1 MCRIFFAIVV
11 LALTS
16 PLVMAQMVNNDAS
29 IINKGKLSEQAAI
42 CAAYAIVMEKVTLIN
57 PKDSLIW
64 ELRRNDITNQWQ
76 QYLETQTGQI
86 VTSSSLND
94 IVKNYGRWMT
104 DKIFFP
110 DPNSQETVSPS
121 SEESVQQYITTFCPA
136 MFRESDTRIAMARPD
151 LFMAKKLAPENN
163 DDNDDNYIASA
174 NGLNVPHQLSDSLI
188 DGRGIATDTTT
199 QTQDSKVAEGDT
211 PPSPDQQPQVIIQL
225 AAYKLLIH
233 AESGLD
239 VFRLKMGDMASPPR
253 LVIEAPENS
262 DEGYFRVVSIPM
274 GRDDAKAACALLE
287 KRQIG
292 CIIRSIE

>member
-136 MFRESDTRIAMARPD
+136 MFREADTRIAMARPD

-174 NGLNVPHQLSDSLI
+174 NGLNEPHQLSDSLI
-188 DGRGIATDTTT
+188 DGRGMATDTTT
-199 QTQDSKVAEGDT
+199 QTQDSQVAEGDI

>member
-163 DDNDDNYIASA
+163 DDDDGNYIASA

-188 DGRGIATDTTT
+188 DGRGMATDTTT
-199 QTQDSKVAEGDT
+199 QTQDSQVAEGDI
-211 PPSPDQQPQVIIQL
+211 PSSPDQQPQVIIQL

>member
-121 SEESVQQYITTFCPA
+121 SEQSVQQYITTFCPA

-151 LFMAKKLAPENN
+151 LFMAKKLAPETN

-188 DGRGIATDTTT
+188 DGRGMATDTTT
-199 QTQDSKVAEGDT
+199 QTQDSQVAEGDI

-253 LVIEAPENS
+253 LVIEVPENS

>member
-11 LALTS
+11 LASTS
-16 PLVMAQMVNNDAS
+16 PLVMAQMVNDDAS

-188 DGRGIATDTTT
+188 DGRGMATDTTT
-199 QTQDSKVAEGDT
+199 QTQDSQVAEGDI

>member
-136 MFRESDTRIAMARPD
+136 MFREADTRIAMARPD

-188 DGRGIATDTTT
+188 DGRGMATDTTT
-199 QTQDSKVAEGDT
+199 QTQDSQVAEGDI

>member
-1 MCRIFFAIVV
+1 MCRIFFAIFV

-16 PLVMAQMVNNDAS
+16 PLVMAQMVNDDAS

-136 MFRESDTRIAMARPD
+136 MFREADTRIAMARPD

-163 DDNDDNYIASA
+163 DDDDGNYIASA

-188 DGRGIATDTTT
+188 DGRGMTTDTTT
-199 QTQDSKVAEGDT
+199 QTQDLQVAEGDI

>member
-16 PLVMAQMVNNDAS
+16 PLVMAQMVNDDAS

-151 LFMAKKLAPENN
+151 LFMAKKLAPETN

-188 DGRGIATDTTT
+188 DGRGMTTDTTT
-199 QTQDSKVAEGDT
+199 QTQDSQVAEGDI

>member
-163 DDNDDNYIASA
+163 DDDDGNYIASA

-188 DGRGIATDTTT
+188 DGRGMATDTTT
-199 QTQDSKVAEGDT
+199 QTQDSQVAEADI

>member
-16 PLVMAQMVNNDAS
+16 PLVMAQMVNDNAS

-151 LFMAKKLAPENN
+151 LFMAKKLAPETN

-188 DGRGIATDTTT
+188 DGRGMATDTTT
-199 QTQDSKVAEGDT
+199 QTQDSQVAEGDI

>member
-262 DEGYFRVVSIPM
+262 DEGYFRVVSTPM

>member
-16 PLVMAQMVNNDAS
+16 PLVMAQMVNDDAS

-151 LFMAKKLAPENN
+151 LFMAKKLAPETN

-188 DGRGIATDTTT
+188 DGRGMATDTTT
-199 QTQDSKVAEGDT
+199 QTLDSQVAEGDT

-262 DEGYFRVVSIPM
+262 DEGYFRIVSIPM

>member
-16 PLVMAQMVNNDAS
+16 PLVMAQMVNDDAS

-151 LFMAKKLAPENN
+151 LFMAKKLALENN
-163 DDNDDNYIASA
+163 DDDDGNYIASA

-188 DGRGIATDTTT
+188 DGRGMATDTTT
-199 QTQDSKVAEGDT
+199 QTQDSQVAEGDI

>member
-136 MFRESDTRIAMARPD
+136 MFREADTRIAMARPD

-163 DDNDDNYIASA
+163 DDDDGNYIASA

-188 DGRGIATDTTT
+188 DGRGMTTDTTT
-199 QTQDSKVAEGDT
+199 QTQDLQVAEGDI

>member
-16 PLVMAQMVNNDAS
+16 PLVMAQMVNDDAS

-136 MFRESDTRIAMARPD
+136 MFREADTRIAMARPD

-163 DDNDDNYIASA
+163 DDDDGNYIASA

-188 DGRGIATDTTT
+188 DGRGMATDTTT
-199 QTQDSKVAEGDT
+199 QTQDSQVAEGDI

>member
-136 MFRESDTRIAMARPD
+136 MFREADTRIAMARPD
-151 LFMAKKLAPENN
+151 LFMAKKLAPETN

-188 DGRGIATDTTT
+188 DGRGMATDTTT
-199 QTQDSKVAEGDT
+199 QTQDSQVAEGDI

>member
-11 LALTS
+11 LASTS
-16 PLVMAQMVNNDAS
+16 PLVMAQMVNDDAS

-136 MFRESDTRIAMARPD
+136 MFREADTRIAMARPD
-151 LFMAKKLAPENN
+151 LFMAKKLAPETN

-188 DGRGIATDTTT
+188 DGRGMTTDTTT
-199 QTQDSKVAEGDT
+199 QTQDLQVAEGDI

>member
-16 PLVMAQMVNNDAS
+16 PLVMAQMVNDDAS

-188 DGRGIATDTTT
+188 DGRGMATDTTT
-199 QTQDSKVAEGDT
+199 QTQDSQVAEGDI

>member
-151 LFMAKKLAPENN
+151 LFMAKKLAPETN

-188 DGRGIATDTTT
+188 DGRGMTTDTTT
-199 QTQDSKVAEGDT
+199 QTQDLQVAEGDI

>member
-163 DDNDDNYIASA
+163 DDDDGNYIASA

-188 DGRGIATDTTT
+188 DGRGMATDTTT
-199 QTQDSKVAEGDT
+199 QTQDSQVAEGDI

>member
-136 MFRESDTRIAMARPD
+136 MFREADTRIAMARPD

-163 DDNDDNYIASA
+163 DDDDGNYIAST

-188 DGRGIATDTTT
+188 DGRGMTTDTTT
-199 QTQDSKVAEGDT
+199 QTQDLQVAEGDI

>member
-136 MFRESDTRIAMARPD
+136 MFREADTRISMARPD

-188 DGRGIATDTTT
+188 DGRGMATDTTT
-199 QTQDSKVAEGDT
+199 QTQDSQVAEGDI

>member
-1 MCRIFFAIVV
+1 MCRIFFAILV

-136 MFRESDTRIAMARPD
+136 MFREADTRIAMARPD

-188 DGRGIATDTTT
+188 DGRGMATDTTT
-199 QTQDSKVAEGDT
+199 QTQDSQVAEGDI

-274 GRDDAKAACALLE
+274 RRDDAKAACALLE

>member
-16 PLVMAQMVNNDAS
+16 PLVMAQMVNDDAS

-163 DDNDDNYIASA
+163 DDDDGNYIAST

-188 DGRGIATDTTT
+188 DGRGMTTDTTT
-199 QTQDSKVAEGDT
+199 QTQDLQVAEGDI

>member
-1 MCRIFFAIVV
+1 
-11 LALTS
+11 
-16 PLVMAQMVNNDAS
+16 
-29 IINKGKLSEQAAI
+29 
-42 CAAYAIVMEKVTLIN
+42 
-57 PKDSLIW
+57 
-64 ELRRNDITNQWQ
+64 
-76 QYLETQTGQI
+76 
-86 VTSSSLND
+86 
-94 IVKNYGRWMT
+94 
-104 DKIFFP
+104 
-110 DPNSQETVSPS
+110 
-121 SEESVQQYITTFCPA
+121 
-136 MFRESDTRIAMARPD
+136 
-151 LFMAKKLAPENN
+151 
-163 DDNDDNYIASA
+163 
-174 NGLNVPHQLSDSLI
+174 
-188 DGRGIATDTTT
+188 
-199 QTQDSKVAEGDT
+199 VAEGDI

>member
-16 PLVMAQMVNNDAS
+16 PLVMAQMVNDDAS

-163 DDNDDNYIASA
+163 DDDDGNYIASA

-188 DGRGIATDTTT
+188 DGRGMTTDTTT
-199 QTQDSKVAEGDT
+199 QTQDLQVAEGDI

>member
-163 DDNDDNYIASA
+163 DDDDANYIASA

-188 DGRGIATDTTT
+188 DGRGMATDTTT
-199 QTQDSKVAEGDT
+199 QTQDSQVAEGDI

>member
-16 PLVMAQMVNNDAS
+16 PLVMAQMVNDDAS

-151 LFMAKKLAPENN
+151 LFMAKKLAPETN

-188 DGRGIATDTTT
+188 DGRGMATDTTT
-199 QTQDSKVAEGDT
+199 QTQDSQVAEGDI

>member
-121 SEESVQQYITTFCPA
+121 SAESVQQYITTFCPA

-188 DGRGIATDTTT
+188 DGRGMATDTTT
-199 QTQDSKVAEGDT
+199 QTQDSQVAEGDI

>member
-16 PLVMAQMVNNDAS
+16 PLVMAQMVNDDAS

-136 MFRESDTRIAMARPD
+136 MFREADTRIAMARPD

-188 DGRGIATDTTT
+188 DGRGMTTDTTT
-199 QTQDSKVAEGDT
+199 QTQDLQVAEGDI

>member
-1 MCRIFFAIVV
+1 MCRIFFAILV

-136 MFRESDTRIAMARPD
+136 MFREADTRIAMARPD

-188 DGRGIATDTTT
+188 DGRGMATDTTT
-199 QTQDSKVAEGDT
+199 QTQDSQVAEGDI

-239 VFRLKMGDMASPPR
+239 VFRLKMGDMASPPH

>member
-16 PLVMAQMVNNDAS
+16 PLVMAQMVNDDAS

-136 MFRESDTRIAMARPD
+136 MFREADTRIAMARPD

-163 DDNDDNYIASA
+163 DDDDGNYIASA

-188 DGRGIATDTTT
+188 DGRGMTTDTTT
-199 QTQDSKVAEGDT
+199 QTQDSQVAEGDI

>member
-1 MCRIFFAIVV
+1 
-11 LALTS
+11 
-16 PLVMAQMVNNDAS
+16 
-29 IINKGKLSEQAAI
+29 
-42 CAAYAIVMEKVTLIN
+42 MEKVTLIN

-136 MFRESDTRIAMARPD
+136 MFREADTRIAMARPD

-188 DGRGIATDTTT
+188 DGRGMATDTTT
-199 QTQDSKVAEGDT
+199 QTQDSQVAEGDI

>member
-163 DDNDDNYIASA
+163 DDDDGNYIASA

-188 DGRGIATDTTT
+188 DGRGMTTDTAT
-199 QTQDSKVAEGDT
+199 QTQDLQVAEGDI

>member
-16 PLVMAQMVNNDAS
+16 PLVMAQMVNDDAS

-151 LFMAKKLAPENN
+151 LFMVKKLASENN

-188 DGRGIATDTTT
+188 DGRGMATDTTT
-199 QTQDSKVAEGDT
+199 QTQDSQVAEGDI

>member
-16 PLVMAQMVNNDAS
+16 PLVMAQMVNDDAS

-136 MFRESDTRIAMARPD
+136 MFREADTRIAMARPD

-163 DDNDDNYIASA
+163 DDDDGNYIASA

-188 DGRGIATDTTT
+188 DGRGMATDTTT
-199 QTQDSKVAEGDT
+199 QTQDSQVVEGDI

>member
-1 MCRIFFAIVV
+1 MCRIFFAILV

-136 MFRESDTRIAMARPD
+136 MFREADTRIAMARPD

-188 DGRGIATDTTT
+188 DGRGMATDTTT
-199 QTQDSKVAEGDT
+199 QTQDSQVAEGDI

>member
-188 DGRGIATDTTT
+188 DGRGMATDTTT
-199 QTQDSKVAEGDT
+199 QTQDSQVAEGDT

>member
-136 MFRESDTRIAMARPD
+136 MFREADTRIAMARPD

-188 DGRGIATDTTT
+188 DGRGMATDTTT
-199 QTQDSKVAEGDT
+199 QTQDSQVAEGDI

-292 CIIRSIE
+292 CILRSIE

>member
-16 PLVMAQMVNNDAS
+16 PLVMAQMVNDDAS

-188 DGRGIATDTTT
+188 DGRGMATDTTT
-199 QTQDSKVAEGDT
+199 QTQDSQVAEGDIS
-211 PPSPDQQPQVIIQL
+211 PSPDQQPQVIIQL

>member
-121 SEESVQQYITTFCPA
+121 SEESVQQYITTFCPS

-188 DGRGIATDTTT
+188 DGRGMATDTTT
-199 QTQDSKVAEGDT
+199 QTQDSQVAEGDI

-274 GRDDAKAACALLE
+274 GRDDAKATCALLE